1 MKSAEE
7 MARDVFRK
15 RDAQEA
21 RRGKR
26 LRRLGTT
33 LTAVGVVFCLMVTA
47 GFGYAFAASLG
58 IIQDFLGILGSQTQL
73 TPSQQAYVEE
83 HLAEVGESV
92 TQNGFTLTLKG
103 ALTDGT
109 AAYMLV
115 DIVGPE
121 DADMEGVALGSVM
134 DFDKLNLADPKSTPI
149 RSSKATFIPISDGD
163 GLQNTLSLVIQYH
176 VFPSPGGKFTLADGR
191 DRILYLENLVYNEK
205 EYPYSER
212 TMAEGVWAFEFSF
225 AKVDDRE
232 RELLTSPISGSYTQ
246 ISGKQVNATIFSL
259 MMKGLSATLYYSL
272 EDGRVQEAG
281 DFGILQFVL
290 KDGSVIEAYPEKAGQ
305 TSSMEHGSP
314 VPGSGCLFCT
324 YVFEAPIPYDEV
336 SQVRIGDVV
345 VEVGE
350 TAQVS

>member
-1 MKSAEE
+1 MKSPEE

-21 RRGKR
+21 RRRKR

-33 LTAVGVVFCLMVTA
+33 LTAVGVIFCLMVTA

-58 IIQDFLGILGSQTQL
+58 IIQDFLGIFGSQTQL

-83 HLAEVGESV
+83 HLAEIGESV

-103 ALTDGT
+103 AMTDGT
-109 AAYMLV
+109 AAYLLV
-115 DIVGPE
+115 DIAGPE
-121 DADMEGVALGSVM
+121 DADIEGLALGSVI
-134 DFDKLNLADPKSTPI
+134 DFDKLNLADTKSTPI

-176 VFPSPGGKFTLADGR
+176 VFPSPGGEFTLADGKS
-191 DRILYLENLVYNEK
+191 RILHLENLIYNEK
-205 EYPYSER
+205 EYPYPER
-212 TMAEGVWAFEFSF
+212 TMAEGVWAFQF
-225 AKVDDRE
+225 AFTKVDDRE

-246 ISGKQVNATIFSL
+246 LSGKQVNATIFSF
-259 MMKGLSATLYYSL
+259 MMKGLSATLYYNL
-272 EDGRVQEAG
+272 EDGQVQEAG

-305 TSSMEHGSP
+305 TSGMENA
-314 VPGSGCLFCT
+314 GCLYCT
-324 YVFEAPIPYDEV
+324 YVSQAPILWEDV
-336 SQVRIGDVV
+336 SRVLIGDVV
-345 VEVGE
+345 VHPTE
-350 TAQVS
+350 QP

>member
-1 MKSAEE
+1 MKSPEE

-21 RRGKR
+21 RRRKR
-26 LRRLGTT
+26 LHRLGTT

-58 IIQDFLGILGSQTQL
+58 IIQDFLGIFGSQTQL

-109 AAYMLV
+109 TAYMLV

-121 DADMEGVALGSVM
+121 DANMEGLALGSVI
-134 DFDKLNLADPKSTPI
+134 DFDKLNLADQKDTPLH
-149 RSSKATFIPISDGD
+149 SYGAAFLPISDGD
-163 GLQNTLSLVIQYH
+163 GLKNTVSMVIRYNISQS
-176 VFPSPGGKFTLADGR
+176 VGGKFSLADGR

-205 EYPYSER
+205 EYPYPER
-212 TMAEGVWAFEFSF
+212 TMAEGVWAFQFSF
-225 AKVDDRE
+225 TKIDDRE
-232 RELLTSPISGSYTQ
+232 QELLTSPISGSYTQ
-246 ISGKQVNATIFSL
+246 ISGEQVNARIFSVK
-259 MMKGLSATLYYSL
+259 MKGLSATVYYKL
-272 EDGRVQEAG
+272 EDGQVQEAG
-281 DFGILQFVL
+281 DLGILHFVL

-305 TSSMEHGSP
+305 TSRTENGKP

-324 YVFEAPIPYDEV
+324 YLLEAPIPYDEV
-336 SQVRIGDVV
+336 SQVRIGEAV

-350 TAQVS
+350 TAP

>member
-1 MKSAEE
+1 MKSPEE

-21 RRGKR
+21 RRRKR

-33 LTAVGVVFCLMVTA
+33 LTAVGVIFCLMVTA

-58 IIQDFLGILGSQTQL
+58 IIQDFLGIFGSQTQL

-83 HLAEVGESV
+83 HLAEIGESV

-103 ALTDGT
+103 AMTDGT
-109 AAYMLV
+109 AAYLLV
-115 DIVGPE
+115 DITGPE
-121 DADMEGVALGSVM
+121 DADIEGLALGSVI

-176 VFPSPGGKFTLADGR
+176 VFPSLGGEFTLADGKS
-191 DRILYLENLVYNEK
+191 RILHLENLIYNEK
-205 EYPYSER
+205 EYPYPER
-212 TMAEGVWAFEFSF
+212 TMAEGVWAFQFSF
-225 AKVDDRE
+225 TKVDDRE
-232 RELLTSPISGSYTQ
+232 RELLTSPIFGSYTQ
-246 ISGKQVNATIFSL
+246 LSGKQVNATIFSF
-259 MMKGLSATLYYSL
+259 MMKGLSATLYYNL
-272 EDGRVQEAG
+272 EDGQVQEAG

-305 TSSMEHGSP
+305 TSGMENA
-314 VPGSGCLFCT
+314 GCLYCT
-324 YVFEAPIPYDEV
+324 YVSQAPILWEDV
-336 SQVRIGDVV
+336 SRVLIGDVV
-345 VEVGE
+345 VHP
-350 TAQVS
+350 TKQP

>member
-58 IIQDFLGILGSQTQL
+58 II
-73 TPSQQAYVEE
+73 
-83 HLAEVGESV
+83 
-92 TQNGFTLTLKG
+92 
-103 ALTDGT
+103 
-109 AAYMLV
+109 LV

-163 GLQNTLSLVIQYH
+163 GLQNTLSLVIQYN
-176 VFPSPGGKFTLADGR
+176 VIQSPGGKFTLADGR

-246 ISGKQVNATIFSL
+246 ISGKQVNATIFSVR
-259 MMKGLSATLYYSL
+259 MKGLSATLYYNL

-305 TSSMEHGSP
+305 TSRMENG
-314 VPGSGCLFCT
+314 
-324 YVFEAPIPYDEV
+324 EDV
-336 SQVRIGDVV
+336 SQVLAGNMVVDVI
-345 VEVGE
+345 
-350 TAQVS
+350 

>member
-1 MKSAEE
+1 MKSPEE

-21 RRGKR
+21 RRRKR
-26 LRRLGTT
+26 LHRLGTT

-58 IIQDFLGILGSQTQL
+58 IIQDFLGIFGSQTQL
-73 TPSQQAYVEE
+73 TPSQQTYVEE

-92 TQNGFTLTLKG
+92 TQNGFTLTLKV

-109 AAYMLV
+109 AAYLLV
-115 DIVGPE
+115 DIAGPE
-121 DADMEGVALGSVM
+121 DADIEGLALGSVI
-134 DFDKLNLADPKSTPI
+134 DFDKLNLADTKSTPI

-176 VFPSPGGKFTLADGR
+176 VFPSPGGEFTLADGKS
-191 DRILYLENLVYNEK
+191 RILHLENLIYNEK
-205 EYPYSER
+205 EYPYPER
-212 TMAEGVWAFEFSF
+212 TMAEGVWAFQF
-225 AKVDDRE
+225 AFTKVDDRE

-246 ISGKQVNATIFSL
+246 LSGKQVNATIFSF
-259 MMKGLSATLYYSL
+259 MMKGLSATLYYNL
-272 EDGRVQEAG
+272 EDGQVQEAG

-305 TSSMEHGSP
+305 TSGMENA
-314 VPGSGCLFCT
+314 GCLYCT
-324 YVFEAPIPYDEV
+324 YVSQAHTPRVDV
-336 SQVRIGDVV
+336 SRV
-345 VEVGE
+345 
-350 TAQVS
+350 